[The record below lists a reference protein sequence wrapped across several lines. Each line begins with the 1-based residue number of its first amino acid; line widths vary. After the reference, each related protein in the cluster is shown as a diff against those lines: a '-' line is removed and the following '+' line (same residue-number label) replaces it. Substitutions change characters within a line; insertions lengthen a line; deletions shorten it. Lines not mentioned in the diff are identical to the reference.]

1 LRREPL
7 SHAKALGWRNSAGG
21 ALSGSRK
28 KHKAKRSVKWEEA
41 QSREKRKAKRSVKR
55 KEAQRGNKC
64 KAE

>member
-1 LRREPL
+1 
-7 SHAKALGWRNSAGG
+7 
-21 ALSGSRK
+21 
-28 KHKAKRSVKWEEA
+28 VKPKEA